1 MLFNSYVFI
10 FAFLPLIWAG
20 FIVLGRCGHRRAAIG
35 WVVLMSFAFY
45 GWWNPKYLWL
55 VSGSMAFNYLV
66 GVHLGRNARTPRG
79 KTFLTLGVA
88 ANLVLLGYYKYTDF
102 LITNLDA
109 LGGFALPL
117 QHVILPLGISFVT
130 FTQIAYLVDAY
141 RGETH
146 EYNPLDYAL
155 FVLFFPHLIAGPII
169 HHKDVIPQFGHKDLF
184 RFNPEFIS
192 VGFSLFV
199 IGLFKKTVLADGI
212 ANFSSPVFALAK
224 TGGDLGAWT
233 AWGGVVA
240 YALQIYF
247 DFSGY
252 SDMAIGL
259 AKMFGVR
266 FPVNFNSPYQS
277 WNIIEFWRRWHMTL
291 SRFLRDYLYIPLG
304 GNRHGPA
311 RRYVN
316 LFLTMLLG
324 GLWHGAGWTF
334 IIWGG
339 LHGAYLAINHAWHGW
354 RRACGH
360 DLARS
365 TVAGKIFATALTFLA
380 VLFAWVFFRA
390 ETLSAALHLLKSMSH
405 LSALL
410 AVHAAGIKSAA
421 RQILWTVSLLAVVWC
436 LPNSQQLMARFAPA
450 LDFPPAGEL
459 PPARRWQWRPGA
471 VWAGVLAGAFLV
483 AVLHLCQVT
492 EFLYFQF

>member
-79 KTFLTLGVA
+79 KAFLTLGVA
-88 ANLVLLGYYKYTDF
+88 ANLILLGYYKYTDF
-102 LITNLDA
+102 LIANLDA

-117 QHVILPLGISFVT
+117 QHVILPLGISFFT

-184 RFNPEFIS
+184 RFNPEIIS
-192 VGFSLFV
+192 VGFSLFI

-212 ANFSSPVFALAK
+212 AKYSSPVFDLAK

-240 YALQIYF
+240 YALQ
-247 DFSGY
+247 
-252 SDMAIGL
+252 
-259 AKMFGVR
+259 
-266 FPVNFNSPYQS
+266 
-277 WNIIEFWRRWHMTL
+277 
-291 SRFLRDYLYIPLG
+291 
-304 GNRHGPA
+304 
-311 RRYVN
+311 
-316 LFLTMLLG
+316 
-324 GLWHGAGWTF
+324 
-334 IIWGG
+334 
-339 LHGAYLAINHAWHGW
+339 
-354 RRACGH
+354 
-360 DLARS
+360 
-365 TVAGKIFATALTFLA
+365 
-380 VLFAWVFFRA
+380 
-390 ETLSAALHLLKSMSH
+390 
-405 LSALL
+405 
-410 AVHAAGIKSAA
+410 
-421 RQILWTVSLLAVVWC
+421 
-436 LPNSQQLMARFAPA
+436 
-450 LDFPPAGEL
+450 
-459 PPARRWQWRPGA
+459 
-471 VWAGVLAGAFLV
+471 
-483 AVLHLCQVT
+483 
-492 EFLYFQF
+492 